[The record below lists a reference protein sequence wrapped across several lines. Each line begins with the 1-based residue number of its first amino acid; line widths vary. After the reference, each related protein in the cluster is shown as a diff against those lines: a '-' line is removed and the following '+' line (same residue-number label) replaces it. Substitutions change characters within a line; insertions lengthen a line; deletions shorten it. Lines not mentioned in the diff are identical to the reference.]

1 MIWSATAERRRLP
14 IRLVGNILWLV
25 LCGIWLFLGY
35 AVAGVINCIFIVT
48 IPFGIQSFKLAGFA
62 LWPFGREVVDRPGTG
77 AVASGCGNLIWLLTG
92 GLWLALAHAI
102 TGALLCVTVI
112 GIPFG
117 KQSFKLIG
125 LALAPFGKM
134 VVPARTTAQ
143 IGYAG
148 PPSTPPTS
156 PPNA

>member
-1 MIWSATAERRRLP
+1 MRAA
-14 IRLVGNILWLV
+14 GNILWLA

-35 AVAGVINCIFIVT
+35 LLAGVINCVFIIT
-48 IPFGIQSFKLAGFA
+48 IPFGIQAFKLAGFA
-62 LWPFGREVVDRPGTG
+62 LWPFGRVVVDRPGAG

-117 KQSFKLIG
+117 IQSFKLMG

-134 VVPARTTAQ
+134 VVPAGTTPQ
-143 IGYAG
+143 
-148 PPSTPPTS
+148 PPYGAPPPAAPTS
-156 PPNA
+156 PASA